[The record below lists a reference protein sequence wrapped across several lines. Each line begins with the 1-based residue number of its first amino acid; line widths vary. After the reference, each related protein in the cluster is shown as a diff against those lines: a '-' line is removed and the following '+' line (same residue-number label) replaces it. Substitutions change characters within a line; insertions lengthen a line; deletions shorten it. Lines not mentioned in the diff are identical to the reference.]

1 MKELHKSLNDDSDSK
16 DNSDILANEKILE
29 QLYEGSE
36 SFDQTE
42 EELSSIDR
50 EYDPLRSYLKGI
62 SYIPLLTKEGEIEIA
77 KKIEKGKNN
86 ICNIIFVIPFV
97 LNKLINLGRLI
108 EKGEAPL
115 IEIIQANEDEVV
127 GDEMLREKERF
138 FKITEEINTL
148 FIKRK
153 RLLKEAGYCF
163 KEEKHL
169 GKKNNLLC
177 RKLKENKEEIL
188 KKAKEL
194 NLRDDVISAFIEEL
208 KKISDEINSLNK
220 KLRGRN
226 RGDLKEEEK
235 MAYLNR
241 VKKLEKSFGLKGSE
255 IKKIIKRLEKEE
267 SEVNKYKDILIES
280 NLRLVIS
287 IAKRFIGKGLSLD
300 DLIQEGNIG
309 LMRAVEKF
317 EYRRGYK
324 FSTYAT
330 WWIRQAISRAVA
342 DQSRTIRI
350 PVHMIENINRINK
363 IIQEIV
369 QKRGVEPSPE
379 EISKKTRIPLEKVKN
394 ILKVSKEPLSIEASI
409 GEESETM
416 LKDLIEDRATP
427 SPLDEVIYGDL
438 KGSVEKILH
447 ALSPKEEAIIRKRY
461 GIGEGYPSTLE
472 EIGAEFKVTRER
484 IRQIE
489 LKALRKLKNLARSAW
504 LRDFLSKA

>member
-1 MKELHKSLNDDSDSK
+1 MRGLHSSLNDDSD
-16 DNSDILANEKILE
+16 NNPEILAKENILE

-36 SFDQTE
+36 SFEQE
-42 EELSSIDR
+42 EELTDIEH

-77 KKIEKGKNN
+77 KKIEEGKNN
-86 ICNIIFVIPFV
+86 ICNTIFVIPFV
-97 LNKLINLGRLI
+97 LNKLVNLGRLV

-115 IEIIQANEDEVV
+115 IEIIQREDDDMI

-138 FKITEEINTL
+138 FKITEEINNL

-153 RLLKEAGYCF
+153 RLLKEAGYCS
-163 KEEKHL
+163 EEERDI
-169 GKKNNLLC
+169 GDKKNLLC
-177 RKLKENKEEIL
+177 RKLKENKEQIL
-188 KKAKEL
+188 KKIKEL

-208 KKISDEINSLNK
+208 KRISDEINSINK
-220 KLRGRN
+220 KLRKRKKN
-226 RGDLKEEEK
+226 VLKDEEK
-235 MAYLNR
+235 KAYLNR
-241 VKKLEKSFGLKGSE
+241 IKKLEKSFGLKGSE
-255 IKKIIKRLEKEE
+255 IKKIIRRLEKEE

-350 PVHMIENINRINK
+350 PVHMIENINKINK
-363 IIQEIV
+363 IIKETV
-369 QKRGVEPSPE
+369 QKKGFEPSPE
-379 EISKKTRIPLEKVKN
+379 EISKKTKIPVEKVKN
-394 ILKVSKEPLSIEASI
+394 ILKISKEPLSIEASV

-416 LKDLIEDRATP
+416 LKDLIEDKATP

-438 KGSVEKILH
+438 KNSIERILH
-447 ALSPKEEAIIRKRY
+447 TLSPKEEAIIRKRY

-472 EIGAEFKVTRER
+472 EVGAEFNVTRER

-489 LKALRKLKNLARSAW
+489 LKALRKLKNPARSVW

>member
-1 MKELHKSLNDDSDSK
+1 MEEFHKSLNDDSDPNGSA
-16 DNSDILANEKILE
+16 DILANERIFE
-29 QLYEGSE
+29 RLYDDTE
-36 SFDQTE
+36 SFLQME
-42 EELSSIDR
+42 EELSDMEH

-77 KKIEKGKNN
+77 KNIEEGKNN
-86 ICNIIFVIPFV
+86 ISNIIFEIPFV
-97 LNKLINLGRLI
+97 LNKLITLGKLV

-115 IEIIQANEDEVV
+115 IEIIHCDNDEIF
-127 GDEMLREKERF
+127 GDEMLREKEHF

-153 RLLKEAGYCF
+153 RLLKEAGYCS
-163 KEEKHL
+163 EEKKDI
-169 GKKNNLLC
+169 GEKKTLLC
-177 RKLKENKEEIL
+177 RKLKDNKVQIL
-188 KKAKEL
+188 KKIKEL

-208 KKISDEINSLNK
+208 KRISDEINSLKK
-220 KLRGRN
+220 KLRGKKN
-226 RGDLKEEEK
+226 LKEGDK
-235 MAYLNR
+235 RVYLNR
-241 VKKLEKSFGLKGSE
+241 IKKLEKSFGLKSSE
-255 IKKIIKRLEKEE
+255 IKKIIKRLQKEE
-267 SEVNKYKDILIES
+267 SKVNKYKDILIES

-317 EYRRGYK
+317 EYKRGYK

-350 PVHMIENINRINK
+350 PVHMIENINKINK
-363 IIQEIV
+363 MIKETV
-369 QKRGVEPSPE
+369 QKKGVEPSSE
-379 EISKKTRIPLEKVKN
+379 EISKKTKIPVEKVKN
-394 ILKVSKEPLSIEASI
+394 ILKISKEPLSIEASI

-416 LKDLIEDRATP
+416 LKDLIEDKATP
-427 SPLDEVIYGDL
+427 SPLDEVIYGEL
-438 KGSVEKILH
+438 KKSVERILH
-447 ALSPKEEAIIRKRY
+447 TLSPKEEAVIRKRY
-461 GIGEGYPSTLE
+461 GIGEKYPSTLE
-472 EIGAEFKVTRER
+472 EVGAEFNVTRER

-489 LKALRKLKNLARSAW
+489 LKALRKLKNPARSIW